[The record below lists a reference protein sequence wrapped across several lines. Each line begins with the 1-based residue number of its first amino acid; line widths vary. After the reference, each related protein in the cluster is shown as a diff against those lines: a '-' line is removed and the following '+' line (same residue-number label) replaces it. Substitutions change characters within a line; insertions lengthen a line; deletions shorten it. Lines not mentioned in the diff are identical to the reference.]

1 MHIYGTIPR
10 LTYPF
15 EMSIYDEQLFSEKTI
30 GEFFDDLVAKQPDWP
45 FIMYPD
51 RDLCWSY
58 KDFYQRSDDL
68 AKGLLAIGIRRG
80 DHIGVWARNVP
91 EWLTFMFATAKIGAV
106 LVTINTNYKIHEVE
120 YVLKQSDM
128 RMLAIVD
135 GQRDVSYVDIVNELV
150 PELKTC
156 PRGYLKS
163 ENLPFLKYVVYIG
176 QEKHRGMYT
185 SSELFQLGE
194 SVSDDVLL
202 EAKKGISNHDVVNM
216 QYTSGTTGFPKGV
229 MLTHR
234 NILNN
239 GFYIGERQE
248 LTRNDRVCVPVP
260 LFHCFGCVLGVMAV
274 FSHGGTLVMCE
285 QFDPLVVLASIQ
297 KAKATATYGVPTM
310 YYAELNHPMF
320 KMFDMSSLRTGI
332 MSGSLCPTELM
343 QRVITE
349 MHMPEI
355 TIPYGLTESSPVFIM
370 SGTHETLEHRVN
382 TVGTVQPHVEVK
394 IIDPETG
401 ETVPPNTPGEI
412 CCRGYLVMKGYYKM
426 PEETAKAIDKDGWL
440 HSGDIGEVDEDGYYK
455 ITGRLKDMIIRGG
468 ENIYPREIEEFLM
481 TNPQVEQCEVVGAPD
496 ERYGEIVCAFV
507 IPALGVTDLTEE
519 DLREYCRHRIA
530 FYKTPAHF
538 FIVKNFPETA
548 SGKIQKF
555 KLREIAK
562 EKLELAGKTVF
573 KEKK

>member
-1 MHIYGTIPR
+1 
-10 LTYPF
+10 
-15 EMSIYDEQLFSEKTI
+15 MSIHDEQLFSEKTI

-51 RDLCWSY
+51 RALCWSY

-229 MLTHR
+229 MLTRR

-239 GFYIGERQE
+239 GFYIG
-248 LTRNDRVCVPVP
+248 
-260 LFHCFGCVLGVMAV
+260 
-274 FSHGGTLVMCE
+274 
-285 QFDPLVVLASIQ
+285 
-297 KAKATATYGVPTM
+297 
-310 YYAELNHPMF
+310 
-320 KMFDMSSLRTGI
+320 
-332 MSGSLCPTELM
+332 
-343 QRVITE
+343 
-349 MHMPEI
+349 
-355 TIPYGLTESSPVFIM
+355 
-370 SGTHETLEHRVN
+370 
-382 TVGTVQPHVEVK
+382 
-394 IIDPETG
+394 
-401 ETVPPNTPGEI
+401 
-412 CCRGYLVMKGYYKM
+412 
-426 PEETAKAIDKDGWL
+426 
-440 HSGDIGEVDEDGYYK
+440 
-455 ITGRLKDMIIRGG
+455 
-468 ENIYPREIEEFLM
+468 
-481 TNPQVEQCEVVGAPD
+481 
-496 ERYGEIVCAFV
+496 
-507 IPALGVTDLTEE
+507 
-519 DLREYCRHRIA
+519 
-530 FYKTPAHF
+530 
-538 FIVKNFPETA
+538 
-548 SGKIQKF
+548 
-555 KLREIAK
+555 
-562 EKLELAGKTVF
+562 
-573 KEKK
+573 

>member
-1 MHIYGTIPR
+1 MST
-10 LTYPF
+10 
-15 EMSIYDEQLFSEKTI
+15 SIYDEALFSEKTI
-30 GEFFDDLVAKQPDWP
+30 GEFYDGLMETQPERP

-51 RDLCWSY
+51 RNLCWSY
-58 KDFYQRSDDL
+58 RDFYERTDDL
-68 AKGLLAIGIRRG
+68 AKGLLAIGIQRG
-80 DHIGVWARNVP
+80 DHVGVWARNVP

-106 LVTINTNYKIHEVE
+106 LVTINTNYKIHEAE

-128 RMLAIVD
+128 KMLALID
-135 GQRDVSYVDIVNELV
+135 GQRDVSYTDIMYELV
-150 PELKTC
+150 PELKTQ
-156 PRGYLKS
+156 PRGMLKSKLLPYLKH
-163 ENLPFLKYVVYIG
+163 VVFIG

-185 SSELFQLGE
+185 TAELLLLGQ
-194 SVSDDVLL
+194 SVSDEVL
-202 EAKKGISNHDVVNM
+202 AKAKQGISNNDVVNM

-239 GFYIGERQE
+239 GFYIGERQK
-248 LTRNDRVCVPVP
+248 LTKEDRVCVPVP

-297 KAKATATYGVPTM
+297 KAKATAVYGVPTM

-343 QRVITE
+343 QRVIKE

-355 TIPYGLTESSPVFIM
+355 TIPYGLTESSPVIIM
-370 SGTHETLEHRVN
+370 SGTDETLEHRVN
-382 TVGTVQPHVEVK
+382 TVGTVQPHVEIK
-394 IIDPETG
+394 IVDPETG
-401 ETVPPNTPGEI
+401 KTVPVNTPGEI
-412 CCRGYLVMKGYYKM
+412 CCRGYTVMKGYYKM
-426 PEETAKAIDKDGWL
+426 PEETAKAIDQDGWL
-440 HSGDIGEVDEDGYYK
+440 HSGDIGQVDEDGYYK

-481 TNPQVEQCEVVGAPD
+481 TDKRVEQCEVVGAPD
-496 ERYGEIVCAFV
+496 EKYGEIVCAFI
-507 IPALGVTDLTEE
+507 IPAKGVEGLTEE
-519 DLREYCRHRIA
+519 DMREYCKHRIA

-538 FIVKNFPETA
+538 FIVDHLPQTA

-555 KLREIAK
+555 KLREWAK
-562 EKLELAGKTVF
+562 ELLGLTDKQVF
-573 KEKK
+573 QGNKNY